1 MFQMIKI
8 FTVITFLFGSVI
20 FAQNI
25 KEQLKQVVT
34 IEDARN
40 FVLENQN
47 LEAQLMNIVP
57 GMYAD
62 EFSAKLSNVKPGDTF
77 SDIDFVYKIISA
89 KNVQVFRVSYIYLD
103 GSKLSL
109 KEIEKSRTKIIEEY
123 NRGSSFAILAKKYTM
138 DSSPDGDLGWFSEGM
153 MIPDFENAVKNHKQN
168 EIFKVDVA
176 DKKWYYIV
184 LKTFE
189 DKELEEVSVLKV
201 KTS

>member
-1 MFQMIKI
+1 MIKI
-8 FTVITFLFGSVI
+8 FTVIAFLLGSGI

-47 LEAQLMNIVP
+47 LEAQLMNIIH
-57 GMYAD
+57 GIYTD
-62 EFSAKLSNVKPGDTF
+62 EFSAKLSNVKPGDVF
-77 SDIDFVYKIISA
+77 SDIDFTYKIISA
-89 KNVQVFRVSYIYLD
+89 KNAQVFRVSYIYLD
-103 GSKLSL
+103 GNKLSL
-109 KEIEKSRTKIIEEY
+109 KEIEKSRTKIMDEY
-123 NRGSSFAILAKKYTM
+123 KRGSVFAVLAKKYTM

-153 MIPDFENAVKNHKQN
+153 MVPDFENAVKDHKQN
-168 EIFKVDVA
+168 DIFKVDVA

-189 DKELEEVSVLKV
+189 DKELEELSVLKV
-201 KTS
+201 KTSI

>member
-1 MFQMIKI
+1 MYQMIKT
-8 FTVITFLFGSVI
+8 FTVIAFLMGSVI

-25 KEQLKQVVT
+25 KEKLKPIVT
-34 IEDARN
+34 IDDARN

-47 LEAQLMNIVP
+47 LEAQLMNIIP
-57 GMYAD
+57 GIYTD
-62 EFSAKLSNVKPGDTF
+62 EFSAKLSNVKPGDVF
-77 SDIDFVYKIISA
+77 SDIEFTYKIIAA
-89 KNVQVFRVSYIYLD
+89 KNVRVFRVSYIYLD

-109 KEIEKSRTKIIEEY
+109 KEIEKSRMKIIEEY
-123 NRGSSFAILAKKYTM
+123 NRGSSFAVLAKKYTM

-153 MIPDFENAVKNHKQN
+153 MIPDFENAVRNHKQN
-168 EIFKVDVA
+168 DIFKVDVA

-184 LKTFE
+184 LKTFG

>member
-8 FTVITFLFGSVI
+8 LTVITFLFGSVI

-62 EFSAKLSNVKPGDTF
+62 EFSAKLSNVKPGDAF
-77 SDIDFVYKIISA
+77 SDIA
-89 KNVQVFRVSYIYLD
+89 LC
-103 GSKLSL
+103 
-109 KEIEKSRTKIIEEY
+109 TK
-123 NRGSSFAILAKKYTM
+123 
-138 DSSPDGDLGWFSEGM
+138 
-153 MIPDFENAVKNHKQN
+153 
-168 EIFKVDVA
+168 
-176 DKKWYYIV
+176 
-184 LKTFE
+184 
-189 DKELEEVSVLKV
+189 
-201 KTS
+201 